1 MSDNNFM
8 LPKIEQA
15 IDDTMNHYSV
25 FRIEPL
31 EPGFGT
37 TLGNA
42 MRRVLLSSL
51 PGAAITQIKINNIYH
66 EFSDIP
72 HVKEDT
78 TELILNIKQIR
89 IRLHQDRP
97 ARLLLE
103 ATGPGRITAADIIC
117 PPDVEIVNPDQ
128 YLATLDSPE
137 GKLSIEFTVERGR
150 GYASADAQEGLPIG
164 VIPVD
169 AIYTPIRRVNYHVE
183 NTRVGQQTNFDRL
196 TLEVWTDGTVEPEE
210 AVSQSAQILMRHLN
224 LLAELGGRHAP
235 ELARPAAGA
244 MPVPSSVAEM
254 PIEELE
260 LSVRAYNCL
269 KRSGITKVGKVLQMN
284 EDDLLSV
291 RNFGRKSLEELR
303 DKLRQRGLLESSRLA
318 PTGPSD
324 LGGEMGEE
332 EEEEEEEQPF
342 VKEPSAANTELE
354 EEEEEQPGVRDE
366 DYAQSI
372 FGVRAPASAAA
383 TRGEEAYDL
392 EDEDLG
398 EEEEEP
404 LTSFLSDEEEEEEE
418 LQPATRG
425 TRAASDFDE
434 DEDEVDTGFNFDENE
449 VDEEEEL
456 PRGRKAGGRKST
468 GGRRDRRT
476 GFYVEEDND
485 DWGGRRGGRRR

>member
-15 IDDTMNHYSV
+15 NGDTMNHYSV

-117 PPDVEIVNPDQ
+117 PPDVEIVNPEQ

-137 GKLSIEFTVERGR
+137 AKLSIEFTVERGR

-164 VIPVD
+164 VIPID
-169 AIYTPIRRVNYHVE
+169 AIYTPIRRVNYQVE

-235 ELARPAAGA
+235 ELARPATGA
-244 MPVPSSVAEM
+244 MPVPTSVAEM

-324 LGGEMGEE
+324 ITGEE

-342 VKEPSAANTELE
+342 IAEPGTVNTALDE
-354 EEEEEQPGVRDE
+354 EEEEELPDVHDE

-372 FGVRAPASAAA
+372 FGVRAPATAAA
-383 TRGEEAYDL
+383 TRGEEAYDQEDEDQGE
-392 EDEDLG
+392 EDEDLV
-398 EEEEEP
+398 
-404 LTSFLSDEEEEEEE
+404 SAFLPDEEEE
-418 LQPATRG
+418 LQPATQG
-425 TRAASDFDE
+425 ARATSDYDE
-434 DEDEVDTGFNFDENE
+434 DEDELDTGYNFNENE
-449 VDEEEEL
+449 LDEDEEEL
-456 PRGRKAGGRKST
+456 PRGRKAGGRKSA
-468 GGRRDRRT
+468 GGRRDRRSD
-476 GFYVEEDND
+476 FYVDEDTD